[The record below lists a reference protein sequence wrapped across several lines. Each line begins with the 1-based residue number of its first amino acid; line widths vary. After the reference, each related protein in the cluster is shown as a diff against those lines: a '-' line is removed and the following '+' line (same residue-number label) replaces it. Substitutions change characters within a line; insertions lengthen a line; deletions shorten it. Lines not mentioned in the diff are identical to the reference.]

1 MPLHLKFE
9 IIMKKLHQEQL
20 FQLLRQSMGLEEQKD
35 FAATAEDWHWL
46 HEEANRQSLTGIIY
60 GAVAQLPASQQPPME
75 LLIQWIYEAD
85 VINGKNELLNQE
97 SARLTKLFGEAGRR
111 TAILKGQ
118 ANARLYPDKFLREP
132 GDIDIWVEGGRDSV
146 LALLQ
151 TDTFASLTGN
161 KKLKP
166 ENHEVLLHSNEK
178 KVSIE
183 VHFRPSSGNFNPF
196 TNRRLQQWLNAEIM
210 NTEVVEEGF
219 NVPSMKFNLMMQLAH
234 IQRHFFELGIGLRQI
249 CDYFMLL
256 RNSSEE
262 DRRLVAAHL
271 KGFGLRETAR
281 ALMWVLGEM
290 LQLDRALMLCEPD
303 SYRGEWML
311 RVIMEGGNFGQ
322 HAQRLHQGNWRR
334 VFAVKL
340 HHLRLMQFNFWEAFW
355 LEANYW
361 KYYVQTLSERIRRRS
376 FSLNKR
382 DANK

>member
-1 MPLHLKFE
+1 MPLHLKFD

-35 FAATAEDWHWL
+35 FAATAEDWQWL
-46 HEEANRQSLTGIIY
+46 HEEANRQSLTGVIY
-60 GAVAQLPASQQPPME
+60 GAVAQLPASQQPTME
-75 LLIQWIYEAD
+75 LLIQWICEAD

-166 ENHEVLLHSNEK
+166 ENHEVLLHSNEN

-322 HAQRLHQGNWRR
+322 NAQRLHQGNWRR

-361 KYYVQTLSERIRRRS
+361 KYYVQTLPERIRRRS

>member
-1 MPLHLKFE
+1 MPLHLKFD

-35 FAATAEDWHWL
+35 FAATAEDWQWL
-46 HEEANRQSLTGIIY
+46 HEEANRQSLTGVIY
-60 GAVAQLPASQQPPME
+60 GAVAQLPASQQPTME
-75 LLIQWIYEAD
+75 LLIQWICEAD

-166 ENHEVLLHSNEK
+166 ENHEVLLHSNEN

-322 HAQRLHQGNWRR
+322 NAQRLHQGNWRR

-340 HHLRLMQFNFWEAFW
+340 HHLQLMQFNFWEAFW

>member
-1 MPLHLKFE
+1 MPLHLKFD

-35 FAATAEDWHWL
+35 FAATAEDWQWL
-46 HEEANRQSLTGIIY
+46 HEEANRQSLTGVIY
-60 GAVAQLPASQQPPME
+60 GAVAQLPASQQPTME
-75 LLIQWIYEAD
+75 LLIQWICEAD

-118 ANARLYPDKFLREP
+118 ANAPLYPDKFLREP

-166 ENHEVLLHSNEK
+166 ENHEVLLHSNEN

-322 HAQRLHQGNWRR
+322 NAQQLHQGNWRR

-340 HHLRLMQFNFWEAFW
+340 HHLQLMQFNFWEAFW

>member
-1 MPLHLKFE
+1 MPLHLKFD

-35 FAATAEDWHWL
+35 FAATAEDWQWL
-46 HEEANRQSLTGIIY
+46 HEEANRQSLTGVIY
-60 GAVAQLPASQQPPME
+60 GAVAQLPASQQPTME
-75 LLIQWIYEAD
+75 LLIQWICEAD

-166 ENHEVLLHSNEK
+166 ENHEVLLHSNEN

-322 HAQRLHQGNWRR
+322 NAQKLHQGNWRR

-340 HHLRLMQFNFWEAFW
+340 HHLQLMQFNFWEAFW

>member
-1 MPLHLKFE
+1 MTPQE
-9 IIMKKLHQEQL
+9 KLE
-20 FQLLRQSMGLEEQKD
+20 
-35 FAATAEDWHWL
+35 
-46 HEEANRQSLTGIIY
+46 
-60 GAVAQLPASQQPPME
+60 
-75 LLIQWIYEAD
+75 
-85 VINGKNELLNQE
+85 
-97 SARLTKLFGEAGRR
+97 
-111 TAILKGQ
+111 
-118 ANARLYPDKFLREP
+118 
-132 GDIDIWVEGGRDSV
+132 
-146 LALLQ
+146 
-151 TDTFASLTGN
+151 
-161 KKLKP
+161 KLKQ
-166 ENHEVLLHSNEK
+166 SAK
-178 KVSIE
+178 
-183 VHFRPSSGNFNPF
+183 
-196 TNRRLQQWLNAEIM
+196 
-210 NTEVVEEGF
+210 
-219 NVPSMKFNLMMQLAH
+219 
-234 IQRHFFELGIGLRQI
+234 HFFELGIGLRQI

-322 HAQRLHQGNWRR
+322 NAQQLHQGNWRR

-340 HHLRLMQFNFWEAFW
+340 HHLQLMQFNFWEAFW